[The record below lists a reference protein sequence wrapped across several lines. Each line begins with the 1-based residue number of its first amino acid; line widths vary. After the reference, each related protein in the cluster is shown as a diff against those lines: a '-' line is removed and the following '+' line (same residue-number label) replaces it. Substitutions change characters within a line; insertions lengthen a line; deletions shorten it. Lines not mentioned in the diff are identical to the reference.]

1 MPPIVETTKAPP
13 TIVQIWLRSLLG
25 MAIGRDKV
33 ALYHYIDWQ
42 QEIVKFKQPELIYP
56 DYYTSQ
62 NFHGIEGG
70 YLNPIA
76 PITYDTVSAW
86 ASPPNETWIRQQLMQ
101 EIDRVYIDATPQQI
115 LDLGCGTGSQTLM
128 LKQAV
133 PAAAVTGMDLSPYML
148 WLADYKAQQAGLAIA
163 WANGLAEA
171 TTLPAGSFDL
181 ITICFLFHET
191 PPSIARSILAECY
204 RLLRSGG
211 RVFILDGNQR
221 VLRRANWLIKLF
233 REPYSQV
240 YAAEDVTEWAR
251 TAGFSIVQTR
261 YLGWIHQLT
270 SGTK

>member
-1 MPPIVETTKAPP
+1 VETTTVPP
-13 TIVQIWLRSLLG
+13 TWLRSLVEI
-25 MAIGRDKV
+25 AIGRDKV
-33 ALYHYIDWQ
+33 ALYHGIDWQ
-42 QEIVKFKQPELIYP
+42 REIAKFQQPDLIYP

-86 ASPPNETWIRQQLMQ
+86 ASPPNEMWIRQQLIQ
-101 EIDRVYIDATPQQI
+101 EIDRVYTDATPQQI
-115 LDLGCGTGSQTLM
+115 LDLGCGTGSQTLL

-133 PAAAVTGMDLSPYML
+133 PTAVVTGVDLSPYML
-148 WLADYKAQQAGLAIA
+148 WIADYKARQAGLEIA

-191 PPSIARSILAECY
+191 PPAIARSILTECY

-211 RVFILDGNQR
+211 RVFILDGDQR
-221 VLRRANWLIKLF
+221 ALHHATWLIKLF
-233 REPYSQV
+233 REPYSQA
-240 YAAEDVTEWAR
+240 YAAGDVTEWLRA
-251 TAGFSIVQTR
+251 AGFDPVETR
-261 YLGWIHQLT
+261 YVGWIDRLT